1 MGGGG
6 ITVGDGDDVSEAYC
20 CHCWGYKVHGYDV
33 IIEISIVITSAVDN
47 PGVGSQAFYI
57 FGNPK
62 PQTRYQVHSQQSKQH
77 KFYKPDILYKTINHH
92 HKKIKPEW
100 ISMLLF

>member
-33 IIEISIVITSAVDN
+33 IIEISIVITSAVDD
-47 PGVGSQAFYI
+47 PGAGS
-57 FGNPK
+57 
-62 PQTRYQVHSQQSKQH
+62 
-77 KFYKPDILYKTINHH
+77 
-92 HKKIKPEW
+92 
-100 ISMLLF
+100 